1 MVVAPDERTGPAVVE
16 EVLENDVA
24 AAAAAAAEG
33 QRRKAVVG
41 VESWLPAEADHD
53 EK

>member
-1 MVVAPDERTGPAVVE
+1 MVE
-16 EVLENDVA
+16 EVVENDV

>member
-1 MVVAPDERTGPAVVE
+1 MVVVPGGKAGLTVVE
-16 EVLENDVA
+16 VVVENDVA
-24 AAAAAAAEG
+24 AEDG
-33 QRRKAVVG
+33 QRRKAVAG

>member
-1 MVVAPDERTGPAVVE
+1 MVVAPGGRTGPAVVE
-16 EVLENDVA
+16 EVVENDVA
-24 AAAAAAAEG
+24 AAAAEG
-33 QRRKAVVG
+33 QRKAVVG

>member
-1 MVVAPDERTGPAVVE
+1 MVVAPGGRTVPAVVE
-16 EVLENDVA
+16 EVVENDV
-24 AAAAAAAEG
+24 AAAAAEG

>member
-1 MVVAPDERTGPAVVE
+1 MKAIVVVLGERTGPAVVE
-16 EVLENDVA
+16 VVAENDV
-24 AAAAAAAEG
+24 AAAEG

>member
-1 MVVAPDERTGPAVVE
+1 MVVAPGGRTVPAVVE
-16 EVLENDVA
+16 EVVENDV
-24 AAAAAAAEG
+24 AAAAEG
-33 QRRKAVVG
+33 QRRKAAVG